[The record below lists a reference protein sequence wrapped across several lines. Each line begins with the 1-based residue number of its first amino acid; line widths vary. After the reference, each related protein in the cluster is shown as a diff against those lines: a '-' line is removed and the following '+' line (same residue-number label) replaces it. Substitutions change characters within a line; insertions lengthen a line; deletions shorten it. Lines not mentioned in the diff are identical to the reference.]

1 MKRYVLNN
9 YHQEIDEYLPVF
21 LTLKDFKITHD
32 PTFKSF
38 DILSSWWQ
46 YKKMPVIVI
55 TDMEEWYN
63 LEIIE
68 RMMFE
73 NTSIFID

>member
-1 MKRYVLNN
+1 VLNK
-9 YHQEIDEYLPVF
+9 YEQDIEDFLPVF
-21 LTLKDFKITHD
+21 LRLHDFKITHD

-46 YKKMPVIVI
+46 YKKMPIIVI
-55 TDMEEWYN
+55 KDIDEWHK
-63 LEIIE
+63 LEQLE
-68 RMMFE
+68 RMMLE